1 MDVVQ
6 YQRPALLQEQ
16 KLKLSPQM
24 LQSIQLM
31 ALPITELKLRIAEEL
46 ERNPA
51 LELVEDHSMV
61 SFEEIDTPSRP
72 EEYDF
77 FENSSDSGYT
87 SGYDDEA
94 SDARQKFLEGAIST
108 PESLQEHLFWQLRLT
123 PLDEDDFSIA
133 ERLIMN
139 LDENGFHHENPSD
152 LLPEISTDRID
163 RMIALVRRFDPS
175 GICVADYKESL
186 LVQMEQDSDV
196 PGAAPAIVR
205 NLLPKLEKNKLAEI
219 ARELEISLEEA
230 EAAGSYIRKLNPF
243 PGRLYSRETPHYVIP
258 DVSVRLEDGEFRI
271 YLNDMDLPVLGVSA
285 FFSELQKKGGKEEKG
300 EDKTARR
307 FAIDYVKEAEWFIN
321 SIGQRNRSLF
331 KITRA
336 VVEFQ
341 RDFFLKGPKYLVP
354 LTLKDI
360 ADEVSVHETTVS
372 RISNAKYMQTEWGI
386 FPIKYFFTNSI
397 SGAGSGGSR
406 FSKEGVKEMV
416 REILESDTGGKRL
429 SDQKISEILKGKGVS
444 IARRTVAK
452 YRNEL
457 HIDSS
462 FDR

>member
-1 MDVVQ
+1 MDVVP

-31 ALPITELKLRIAEEL
+31 ALPVTELKLRIAEEL

-61 SFEEIDTPSRP
+61 SLEEIETPSRT

-94 SDARQKFLEGAIST
+94 SDARQKFLEGAIAS

-123 PLDEDDFSIA
+123 PLDDEDFTIA

-139 LDENGFHHENPSD
+139 LDENGFHHENPAD
-152 LLPEISTDRID
+152 LFPDIGAARID
-163 RMIALVRRFDPS
+163 RMIALVRRFEPA
-175 GICVADYKESL
+175 GICVADYKESP
-186 LVQMEQDSDV
+186 LVQLEQDPDA
-196 PGAAPAIVR
+196 PEAAPAIVR
-205 NLLPKLEKNKLAEI
+205 ELLPKLEKNKLGEI
-219 ARELEISLEEA
+219 ARELNISLEEA
-230 EAAGSYIRKLNPF
+230 EAAGSFIRRLNPF

-258 DVSVRLEDGEFRI
+258 DVSVRLEEGEFRI
-271 YLNDMDLPVLGVSA
+271 YLNDMALPVLGVSA
-285 FFSELQKKGGKEEKG
+285 FFTELQKKGGRGGKDEEKS
-300 EDKTARR
+300 ARK
-307 FAIDYVKEAEWFIN
+307 FAVDYVKEAEWFIH

-416 REILESDTGGKRL
+416 REILESDTSGKRL